1 MEAVTMT
8 ARYVRLQEVCVKFA
22 IDDTLLH
29 DVCAEGLVEVKQTT
43 GEEPVVSAEDAE
55 RLRLITVLMREMDV
69 NLAGAEVILHMREDA
84 VAMQRQFDEIVR
96 TLVEELRQRL
106 AR

>member
-1 MEAVTMT
+1 MT
-8 ARYVRLQEVCVKFA
+8 AHYVRLREVCVQLS
-22 IDDTLLH
+22 IDDALLRQ
-29 DVCAEGLVEVKQTT
+29 VCDEGLVEVKTT
-43 GEEPVVSAEDAE
+43 VESEPVISPEDAE

-69 NLAGAEVILHMREDA
+69 NLAGAEVILHMREDV